1 MVTTD
6 TTSQVNECTAWRERL
21 HAHRDELNQLSHELE
36 TVSKG
41 KDSKDILTEVEHFQ
55 NQFYIQQMNFHD
67 LNHAIKSHAQK
78 LTAEGNQHPP
88 ETINEHETLLGQF
101 NHLEYTLE
109 KLKEEFNGFKS
120 KV

>member
-21 HAHRDELNQLSHELE
+21 HAHRDELNQLSLELE

-41 KDSKDILTEVEHFQ
+41 KDSKEVLTDVEHFQ

-67 LNHAIKSHAQK
+67 LNHAIKSHAHK

-88 ETINEHETLLGQF
+88 ETINQHETLHEQF
-101 NHLEYTLE
+101 IHLEDLLE

-120 KV
+120 KL